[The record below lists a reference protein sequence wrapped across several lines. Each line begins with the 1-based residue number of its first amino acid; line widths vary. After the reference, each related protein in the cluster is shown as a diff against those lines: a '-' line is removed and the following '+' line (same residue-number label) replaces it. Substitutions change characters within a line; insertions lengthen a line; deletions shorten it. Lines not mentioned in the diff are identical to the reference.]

1 MPFLSIIESADS
13 NILKSAFLDLEG
25 PSVAGKF
32 VDTYRT
38 KNDPYFTGQD
48 DKPEEQ
54 EKIKNERVREVHIVG
69 TFKRLRWSGN
79 ARIWS
84 LTEKLKF
91 MGNMEKEIICISRD
105 PMTLA
110 TWGYKCDRCVVKN
123 WQCKML
129 TN

>member
-54 EKIKNERVREVHIVG
+54 EKIKNGE
-69 TFKRLRWSGN
+69 
-79 ARIWS
+79 
-84 LTEKLKF
+84 LTEGQKDKYIRASCGLEDLFKLLK
-91 MGNMEKEIICISRD
+91 KS
-105 PMTLA
+105 A
-110 TWGYKCDRCVVKN
+110 
-123 WQCKML
+123 Q
-129 TN
+129 